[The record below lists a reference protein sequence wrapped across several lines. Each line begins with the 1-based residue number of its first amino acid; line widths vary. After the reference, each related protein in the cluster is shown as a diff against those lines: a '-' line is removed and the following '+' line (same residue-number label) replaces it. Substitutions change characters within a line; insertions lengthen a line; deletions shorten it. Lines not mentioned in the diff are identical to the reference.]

1 MTKENQKQA
10 ITLNEV
16 MPIVNK
22 ITDAAWSHLP
32 SETTDTVQEMFELLM
47 TTPFADDIGVRTR
60 AYLAVVALRNIEGPI
75 NELCAKTNQYVK

>member
-1 MTKENQKQA
+1 MQKENQKQA

-22 ITDAAWSHLP
+22 LTDAAWSHQP
-32 SETTDTVQEMFELLM
+32 AETTDTVQEMFELLM

-60 AYLAVVALRNIEGPI
+60 AYLALIALRNIEGPI
-75 NELCAKTNQYVK
+75 NDLCTTTNPYV

>member
-1 MTKENQKQA
+1 MTKEKNQA

-16 MPIVNK
+16 MPIVDK
-22 ITDAAWSHLP
+22 IKDAAWSHQP

-60 AYLAVVALRNIEGPI
+60 AYLALIALRNIEGPI
-75 NELCAKTNQYVK
+75 NELCTTTNPYV